1 MSIHNKK
8 KLKIFSIVISV
19 VLIGIILMPFL
30 PYKHPIFVLSSGYE
44 KLKIQYC
51 SEYGLLLR
59 EKCNELGLEENMEV
73 GDRLIGFDKINDEII
88 SVKYGVPRV
97 KFNLYGNFIE
107 DADGKTM
114 FQIEKWSSPNVTL
127 LESYIWDEKIVSIYK
142 IIVFPSII
150 LLISCIFGL
159 LVLSIKKV

>member
-8 KLKIFSIVISV
+8 KLKIQ
-19 VLIGIILMPFL
+19 
-30 PYKHPIFVLSSGYE
+30 YSS
-44 KLKIQYC
+44 QD
-51 SEYGLLLR
+51 GLLLR
-59 EKCNELGLEENMEV
+59 EKCNELGLEEDMEV
-73 GDRLIGFDKINDEII
+73 RDRLIGVDKINDEII
-88 SVKYGVPRV
+88 SIKYGVPRV

-114 FQIEKWSSPNVTL
+114 FQIEKWSSPNVIL
-127 LESYIWDEKIVSIYK
+127 LESYIWNEKIVSIYK

-150 LLISCIFGL
+150 LLISCLFGL

>member
-8 KLKIFSIVISV
+8 KLKIFFIVISV

-51 SEYGLLLR
+51 SGYGLLLR
-59 EKCNELGLEENMEV
+59 EKCNELGLEEDMEV
-73 GDRLIGFDKINDEII
+73 GDRLIGFDKINDKII
-88 SVKYGVPRV
+88 SIKYGVPRV

-107 DADGKTM
+107 DA
-114 FQIEKWSSPNVTL
+114 W
-127 LESYIWDEKIVSIYK
+127 IW
-142 IIVFPSII
+142 
-150 LLISCIFGL
+150 
-159 LVLSIKKV
+159 

>member
-8 KLKIFSIVISV
+8 KLKIFFVVISV
-19 VLIGIILMPFL
+19 VLIGIILMPVL

-44 KLKIQYC
+44 KLKIQY
-51 SEYGLLLR
+51 SSQDGLLLS
-59 EKCNELGLEENMEV
+59 EKCNELGLEEDMEV

-88 SVKYGVPRV
+88 SIKYGVPRV

-114 FQIEKWSSPNVTL
+114 FQIEKWSSKKYFL
-127 LESYIWDEKIVSIYK
+127 L
-142 IIVFPSII
+142 F
-150 LLISCIFGL
+150 
-159 LVLSIKKV
+159 

>member
-8 KLKIFSIVISV
+8 KLKIFFVVISV
-19 VLIGIILMPFL
+19 VLIGIILMPVL

-44 KLKIQYC
+44 KLKIQY
-51 SEYGLLLR
+51 SSQDGLLLR
-59 EKCNELGLEENMEV
+59 EKCNELGLEEDMEV

-88 SVKYGVPRV
+88 SIKYGVPRV

-114 FQIEKWSSPNVTL
+114 FQIEKWSSKKYFL
-127 LESYIWDEKIVSIYK
+127 L
-142 IIVFPSII
+142 F
-150 LLISCIFGL
+150 
-159 LVLSIKKV
+159 